1 MTMATA
7 PSLQA
12 AANTGVDHAGSE
24 SRVDRDSH
32 FNGLFET
39 KQNLRIEGIAE
50 GEIQCEGMVTVAEGA
65 RVKAKVTA
73 KAVTIA
79 GVLEGDVICR
89 DVFQI
94 MPTGQVDATVSAR
107 RLIVQEGG
115 FYNGEFHMI
124 TGNSTGSVAGSSSLD
139 ALAAT
144 RQAAGKPAAG
154 SKPAAGG
161 DLISNDEWW
170 AKLSGTPDVTEE
182 PEAKPD
188 KKASK

>member
-1 MTMATA
+1 MATA

-94 MPTGQVDATVSAR
+94 MPSGQVDATVSAR

-124 TGNSTGSVAGSSSLD
+124 TGNSTDSIAGLSGFD
-139 ALAAT
+139 APGAA
-144 RQAAGKPAAG
+144 RQAAD

-161 DLISNDEWW
+161 EPAAGGDLLSNDEWW
-170 AKLSGTPDVTEE
+170 AKLSGTPDATEE
-182 PEAKPD
+182 PEAKTD
-188 KKASK
+188 KKAST

>member
-1 MTMATA
+1 MMMATA

-12 AANTGVDHAGSE
+12 ATNTTVDLAGSE

-39 KQNLRIEGIAE
+39 KQNLWIEGIAE

-65 RVKAKVTA
+65 RVKAKITA
-73 KAVTIA
+73 NTVTIA

-89 DVFQI
+89 GVFQI

-124 TGNSTGSVAGSSSLD
+124 TSDSTGSIAGSSGTN
-139 ALAAT
+139 APAAT
-144 RQAAGKPAAG
+144 RLAAGG
-154 SKPAAGG
+154 KPAAGG
-161 DLISNDEWW
+161 DLLSNGEWW
-170 AKLSGTPDVTEE
+170 AKLSGTPDATEDT
-182 PEAKPD
+182 EAKTD
-188 KKASK
+188 KKAS

>member
-1 MTMATA
+1 MAIEPA
-7 PSLQA
+7 LQA
-12 AANTGVDHAGSE
+12 AVGAGVEPGGSE

-50 GEIQCEGMVTVAEGA
+50 GEIQCEGTVTVAEGA

-73 KAVTIA
+73 NTVTIA

-94 MPTGQVDATVSAR
+94 MPTGQVEATVSAR

-124 TGNSTGSVAGSSSLD
+124 TGNANGNGAGASGRDVPVAGHKSP
-139 ALAAT
+139 ANKAAAT
-144 RQAAGKPAAG
+144 GEPG
-154 SKPAAGG
+154 DGG
-161 DLISNDEWW
+161 DILSNDEWW
-170 AKLSGTPDVTEE
+170 AKLSGTPDATEE
-182 PEAKPD
+182 PGTKAD
-188 KKASK
+188 KKGSK

>member
-1 MTMATA
+1 MATA
-7 PSLQA
+7 PGLQT
-12 AANTGVDHAGSE
+12 AANVGVDNAGSE

-65 RVKAKVTA
+65 RVKAKITA
-73 KAVTIA
+73 NTVTIA

-94 MPTGQVDATVSAR
+94 MPSGQVDATVSAR

-124 TGNSTGSVAGSSSLD
+124 TGNSTDSIAGMAGLD
-139 ALAAT
+139 TASAKAPKAKPVI
-144 RQAAGKPAAG
+144 RGEQA
-154 SKPAAGG
+154 SE
-161 DLISNDEWW
+161 DLLSNDEWW
-170 AKLSGTPDVTEE
+170 AKLSSAPDATEE
-182 PEAKPD
+182 PEGKAD
-188 KKASK
+188 KKGSK

>member
-1 MTMATA
+1 MATA
-7 PSLQA
+7 PGLRA
-12 AANTGVDHAGSE
+12 AANTEVDQGTSE

-65 RVKAKVTA
+65 HVKAKVTA
-73 KAVTIA
+73 NTVTIA

-124 TGNSTGSVAGSSSLD
+124 TGSSAAGVAGSSGAVSH
-139 ALAAT
+139 AAT
-144 RQAAGKPAAG
+144 AAKPAGG
-154 SKPAAGG
+154 SKAEADS
-161 DLISNDEWW
+161 DLLSNDEWW
-170 AKLSGTPDVTEE
+170 AKLSASPDVPEE
-182 PEAKPD
+182 PAPKKD
-188 KKASK
+188 KKTSSTTP